1 MSPDA
6 VMGPTVLG
14 TRSDGTK
21 GAHHAY
27 LATAAASSGQRR
39 LALGVVLA
47 SAAFFLAAAPFAKTP
62 LPAMPAFLPAYQSAL
77 VINDLIT
84 AVLLFGQFAILRSR
98 ALLALAS
105 AYLFS
110 SALAVLHALSFPGLF
125 AQSGLFGAGSQTTA
139 WLYFLWHG
147 GFPLLVVAYAFLKD
161 RQPAPDAAHGRG
173 PGMAILASVASVLGA
188 ACALMLLTTA
198 GHDALP
204 VIMRGDRDEATKLI
218 VATACWTLSLAALP
232 VLWQRRPHSLVD
244 LWLMVTVCAW
254 IFDIA
259 LASVLN
265 GGRYDLGWYA
275 GRIYGLLAASFVLV
289 ALLAEN
295 SVLFGRFVEAGENER
310 RRTAAALARQA
321 ERLRIVHEIDRAIT
335 SEVKPEAIAGAVLQP
350 LRRLLGVA
358 RANINLIDE
367 AAGDVE
373 WFASAGRNRTHVGSG
388 LRFPAHLIGDIGGL
402 RRGEP
407 QKIATQ
413 AQPPSKERDALL
425 ATGVHHY
432 MAIPMLAGGELI
444 GAVSFGGEED
454 AFPEEQVSIAL
465 EVATQLA
472 VAISNAR
479 LYQKV
484 RRHTEEL
491 ELKVRE
497 RTAELHAANRELE
510 AFSYSVS
517 HDLRAPLRAVDGYA
531 QMLEEDYAG
540 RLDAEG
546 RRLLGIVRSEAAR
559 MGQLIDD
566 LLHFAQ
572 VGRRPVVRAP
582 LDMGALASEV
592 IAELAPA
599 HPKARIALE
608 RLPPASGDRSLLR
621 QVWINLISNALKY
634 SARQEAA
641 RIEVGGRVEGAENV
655 FWVRDNGAGFDMRY
669 AGKLFKVFQRLHR
682 QEEFDGT
689 GVGLAIVQRVIERHG
704 GRVWAEGAVGQGA
717 CFSFTLAGRAEG

>member
-1 MSPDA
+1 M
-6 VMGPTVLG
+6 
-14 TRSDGTK
+14 
-21 GAHHAY
+21 
-27 LATAAASSGQRR
+27 
-39 LALGVVLA
+39 
-47 SAAFFLAAAPFAKTP
+47 
-62 LPAMPAFLPAYQSAL
+62 
-77 VINDLIT
+77 
-84 AVLLFGQFAILRSR
+84 
-98 ALLALAS
+98 
-105 AYLFS
+105 
-110 SALAVLHALSFPGLF
+110 
-125 AQSGLFGAGSQTTA
+125 
-139 WLYFLWHG
+139 
-147 GFPLLVVAYAFLKD
+147 
-161 RQPAPDAAHGRG
+161 
-173 PGMAILASVASVLGA
+173 
-188 ACALMLLTTA
+188 
-198 GHDALP
+198 
-204 VIMRGDRDEATKLI
+204 
-218 VATACWTLSLAALP
+218 
-232 VLWQRRPHSLVD
+232 
-244 LWLMVTVCAW
+244 
-254 IFDIA
+254 
-259 LASVLN
+259 
-265 GGRYDLGWYA
+265 
-275 GRIYGLLAASFVLV
+275 LAASFVLV

-335 SEVKPEAIAGAVLQP
+335 SEVKPEAIAAAVLQP

-546 RRLLGIVRSEAAR
+546 KRLLGVVRGEAAR

-566 LLHFAQ
+566 LLHFSQ

-704 GRVWAEGAVGQGA
+704 GRVWA
-717 CFSFTLAGRAEG
+717 